1 MLGAWRHPHQYAR
14 EFWGTL
20 LQRLI
25 VKMPRVLDKSFALCL
40 AAFLAYLT
48 FDQAWLQWKFRVPF
62 PHADMVTI
70 VKLLDANS
78 SPTILDLYRSVGSY
92 PFAEHLM
99 VAPFFF
105 YLWDRYHFA
114 STGELLYRAIFIFNA
129 LLILSFVFSAGYTR
143 RKLGVAYSALF
154 SAIIAYWFFAA
165 FNYDNLTW
173 QVQIHEVSS
182 GTYLSF
188 GLLLAAMV
196 STYNVISGNHIRD
209 LMLAALAG
217 IFLLVAT
224 FSFGFGLVGWP
235 LVFAHALM
243 TRWRLAPLLMF
254 GAFAALAIGA
264 YAYWFAVSELNAAH
278 TPLGSALQQ
287 PLGVVKVS
295 LNVLAWPFSYIFEGF
310 VSQRL
315 SRLMAISV
323 VLGGCGLA
331 AACIGR
337 IYLTQ
342 LGYVAERAIRVFSF
356 HAALMVLAALG
367 IALMIGLAR
376 VGWYHSYG
384 ESRYGVVSSIFACGL
399 LTLLVLELRGIFAN
413 ISIFVFG
420 ILTAIMGFVCWQQ
433 YEQIIAERDQRLY
446 QAGVLATYRL
456 DFAPSMPSLYFISP
470 DLYQVWHRSRTPD
483 PSFAE
488 REPFKWIGHSL
499 SELPEE
505 DLSLRCLG
513 QAGSV
518 VPLEGVSRLI
528 ILEGWAVVAAAD
540 DRLRWVLVSEADDNV
555 IGAGRPGLPSPEVRN
570 HLKAAGL
577 PVFPTEAANAKFQI
591 AAFVTSGK
599 PLVLRG
605 VTSDGKTCRV
615 SAVRRE

>member
-1 MLGAWRHPHQYAR
+1 
-14 EFWGTL
+14 
-20 LQRLI
+20 
-25 VKMPRVLDKSFALCL
+25 
-40 AAFLAYLT
+40 
-48 FDQAWLQWKFRVPF
+48 
-62 PHADMVTI
+62 
-70 VKLLDANS
+70 
-78 SPTILDLYRSVGSY
+78 
-92 PFAEHLM
+92 
-99 VAPFFF
+99 
-105 YLWDRYHFA
+105 
-114 STGELLYRAIFIFNA
+114 
-129 LLILSFVFSAGYTR
+129 
-143 RKLGVAYSALF
+143 
-154 SAIIAYWFFAA
+154 
-165 FNYDNLTW
+165 
-173 QVQIHEVSS
+173 
-182 GTYLSF
+182 
-188 GLLLAAMV
+188 
-196 STYNVISGNHIRD
+196 
-209 LMLAALAG
+209 
-217 IFLLVAT
+217 
-224 FSFGFGLVGWP
+224 
-235 LVFAHALM
+235 
-243 TRWRLAPLLMF
+243 
-254 GAFAALAIGA
+254 
-264 YAYWFAVSELNAAH
+264 
-278 TPLGSALQQ
+278 
-287 PLGVVKVS
+287 
-295 LNVLAWPFSYIFEGF
+295 
-310 VSQRL
+310 
-315 SRLMAISV
+315 V

-356 HAALMVLAALG
+356 HAALMVLAALS

-420 ILTAIMGFVCWQQ
+420 MFTAIMGFVCWQQ

-456 DFAPSMPSLYFISP
+456 DFAQMPSLLRSP

-513 QAGSV
+513 QVGSV
-518 VPLEGVSRLI
+518 VPSEEDSRLI

-540 DRLRWVLVSEADDNV
+540 DRLRWVLVSEADDYV
-555 IGAGRPGLPSPEVRN
+555 IGAGRPGLPSTEVRN

-577 PVFPTEAANAKFQI
+577 PVFSTQAANAKFQI
-591 AAFVTSGK
+591 AAFVRSGK